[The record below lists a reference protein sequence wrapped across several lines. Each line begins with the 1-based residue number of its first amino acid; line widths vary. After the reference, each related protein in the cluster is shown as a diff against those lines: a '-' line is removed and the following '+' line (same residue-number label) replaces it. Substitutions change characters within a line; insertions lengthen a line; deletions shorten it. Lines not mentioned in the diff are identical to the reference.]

1 MKKLFL
7 ALALTGFVGAA
18 AINTVSAMTHAKICV
33 NGGEEDKKKKGSKKC
48 AKGAECCKSKTG
60 ATADAKCTKGEAKKC
75 CSKTTDKA
83 SGCGNKTT
91 SGNTETKED
100 VKKVEEAK

>member
-1 MKKLFL
+1 MKKLFF

-18 AINTVSAMTHAKICV
+18 SVNTVSAMTHSKIV
-33 NGGEEDKKKKGSKKC
+33 VSGGEEDKKKKNSKKC

-75 CSKTTDKA
+75 CSSATTQKTCSEKTT
-83 SGCGNKTT
+83 TT
-91 SGNTETKED
+91 SETKTD
-100 VKKVEEAK
+100 VKKEEGTK